1 MQNNSN
7 SNNDIRE
14 KLLEDAKKQTGNNN
28 LFMPNTDNIKE
39 LCDEYDKTLITIDK
53 LCENIDPESTPYV
66 SKYNARDIIDE
77 LVKRLEATYT
87 VSILEGKKDVA
98 RVMDKYVANLRV
110 KLGIICWDVEEP
122 HNCQIELDLAAELL
136 CPGYVIQIT
145 ELTKNEEKG
154 NPEDGI
160 NVDKDESANN
170 ENYEKNFIEPPYPK
184 DDNGS
189 VELASI
195 QMKCLNML
203 GILWAGRGYKGR
215 AFYYLQAVKSIYE
228 RTTRKNREMEDIYTH
243 NLFYLAQAYVH
254 IGNAQKSSY
263 YCRETL
269 QRQFTSI
276 WKNPREIIDWAKNS
290 AGLADFY
297 LSIGEFIKCSLALS
311 STEYALNQCAKML
324 NDDND
329 NNKDIYDVLNEIKAE
344 LYRRWTNFDVNI
356 LKRAYERQCDK
367 ENMLYIGEEWIP
379 IPSKI
384 EEDIGE
390 LIMVEN
396 KLDLIPSTSL
406 SSTSTLPPLPPDE
419 NMSSQNLIP
428 KREFFCGLPVTET
441 QYIKDGDIETFDVAR
456 IVFLRGMANAENA
469 KKHYVLDG
477 FVTDHV
483 NLLQNQSKMY
493 HYISVFEIDKK
504 RKLAMEQRRL
514 DMLLPIISTIN
525 RNAFDVLHKQLS
537 YELGECY
544 LSAIEHKTDKLR
556 NENGD
561 VDLKTVKKA
570 DILKVNSY
578 AKGALAMFAHYA
590 HLFSKGDERNK
601 YSKNSPF
608 EELSMQELLS
618 AVCTDPDESLINE
631 SELRL
636 FLNAHFL
643 SSRAMQKVI
652 PLKESSN
659 QERASYLIASL
670 RIYSWL
676 LDKGS
681 SICKR
686 KNIDIEDIF
695 RNEIEVCK
703 QMTELLPGKIDRM
716 IYLGESG
723 LSI

>member
-1 MQNNSN
+1 MNN
-7 SNNDIRE
+7 NNIDRE
-14 KLLEDAKKQTGNNN
+14 KILEDAKKQTGNNN

-39 LCDEYDKTLITIDK
+39 LSDEYEKTLITIDE

-66 SKYNARDIIDE
+66 SKYKARDIIDE

-98 RVMDKYVANLRV
+98 RIMDKYVANLRV

-122 HNCQIELDLAAELL
+122 HNCQIELDLAAEFL

-145 ELTKNEEKG
+145 ELTKYEEKD
-154 NPEDGI
+154 NNQEDGI
-160 NVDKDESANN
+160 NENEIKNN
-170 ENYEKNFIEPPYPK
+170 ENYETNFIEPPYPK
-184 DDNGS
+184 DDNRT
-189 VELASI
+189 VEIASI

-228 RTTRKNREMEDIYTH
+228 RTNQKNRDMEDIYTH

-269 QRQFTSI
+269 QRQYSSI
-276 WKNPREIIDWAKNS
+276 WKNTRDILDWAKNS

-297 LSIGEFIKCSLALS
+297 LSTGEFIKCSLALS
-311 STEYALNQCAKML
+311 STEYALNECAKML
-324 NDDND
+324 NDENIKNKEMYELLND
-329 NNKDIYDVLNEIKAE
+329 IKAE

-356 LKRAYERQCDK
+356 LKRAYERQCEK

-379 IPSKI
+379 IQPKV

-396 KLDLIPSTSL
+396 KLELIPSTSL
-406 SSTSTLPPLPPDE
+406 SSSSELPPLPPDE
-419 NMSSQNLIP
+419 NMSSHSLIP
-428 KREFFCGLPVTET
+428 KREFFCGLPVSEIP
-441 QYIKDGDIETFDVAR
+441 YIKDGDIENFDVAR

-469 KKHYVLDG
+469 KKYYVLDG

-493 HYISVFEIDKK
+493 HYISIFEVDKK

-514 DMLLPIISTIN
+514 DMLLPIISSIN

-544 LSAIEHKTDKLR
+544 LSAIEYKTDKLR
-556 NENGD
+556 NDNGD
-561 VDLKTVKKA
+561 VDLKTVKT
-570 DILKVNSY
+570 VSY
-578 AKGALAMFAHYA
+578 T
-590 HLFSKGDERNK
+590 HLTLPTNR
-601 YSKNSPF
+601 
-608 EELSMQELLS
+608 
-618 AVCTDPDESLINE
+618 
-631 SELRL
+631 
-636 FLNAHFL
+636 
-643 SSRAMQKVI
+643 
-652 PLKESSN
+652 
-659 QERASYLIASL
+659 
-670 RIYSWL
+670 
-676 LDKGS
+676 
-681 SICKR
+681 
-686 KNIDIEDIF
+686 
-695 RNEIEVCK
+695 EV
-703 QMTELLPGKIDRM
+703 
-716 IYLGESG
+716 
-723 LSI
+723 